1 MMSMK
6 GVMILFALFSIGSL
20 MPAKHWLIETED
32 SGDDSKGVIE
42 TKSKILGFG
51 FHYINI
57 LFYADLMENKKW
69 VWVPDEE
76 KEVTDGFE
84 DVTTPSAAIIQ
95 QQTKPCTSMVQCAC
109 GSCSDDIMIRSG
121 HGDWVREKNQRVKEM
136 LNKS

>member
-1 MMSMK
+1 MRPFNK
-6 GVMILFALFSIGSL
+6 TTATFVRHHPFSTLCPTPIGNS
-20 MPAKHWLIETED
+20 P
-32 SGDDSKGVIE
+32 
-42 TKSKILGFG
+42 
-51 FHYINI
+51 
-57 LFYADLMENKKW
+57 
-69 VWVPDEE
+69 VW
-76 KEVTDGFE
+76 TDGFK

>member
-1 MMSMK
+1 MK

-32 SGDDSKGVIE
+32 SGDDSKRVIE
-42 TKSKILGFG
+42 TKSKILGFR

-76 KEVTDGFE
+76 KEVTDGFA
-84 DVTTPSAAIIQ
+84 DVTTPSAIIQ
-95 QQTKPCTSMVQCAC
+95 QQTEPCTSMAQCAC
-109 GSCSDDIMIRSG
+109 GSC
-121 HGDWVREKNQRVKEM
+121 RVDV
-136 LNKS
+136 

>member
-1 MMSMK
+1 
-6 GVMILFALFSIGSL
+6 

-76 KEVTDGFE
+76 KEVNSGFE
-84 DVTTPSAAIIQ
+84 DVTKSAAIIHF
-95 QQTKPCTSMVQCAC
+95 TEPCTSMVQCAC
-109 GSCSDDIMIRSG
+109 GSCDNDKNVMIPQIG
-121 HGDWVREKNQRVKEM
+121 V
-136 LNKS
+136 